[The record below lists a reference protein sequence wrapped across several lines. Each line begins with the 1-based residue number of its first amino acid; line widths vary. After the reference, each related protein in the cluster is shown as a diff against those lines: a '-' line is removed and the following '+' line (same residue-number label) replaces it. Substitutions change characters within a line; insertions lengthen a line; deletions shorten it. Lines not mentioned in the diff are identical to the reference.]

1 MNLKFKTLL
10 ATLFVAVS
18 TLSVSAQDITVA
30 EPDTA
35 SADLVYWVTPA
46 NELKALPF
54 ETGEIKEH
62 KNKFGKIASIVGGV
76 ADGIGGL
83 GMLGS
88 LAGVGGNSAS
98 AILTGVRVAGT
109 AANVSSLADIG
120 NSLAGAE
127 GHDFT
132 YKGSSSKLVVAPEGK
147 DLKILVNLRCEN
159 KESGLSLLKVVRFKQ
174 TKSDRRLRWFQTKAA
189 LINTDKADD
198 ADKAGYLSFGFENYG
213 EHCSL
218 LTIPASELEK
228 GEYGVYFLGNMLGPN
243 MAILCYTFSVQ

>member
-10 ATLFVAVS
+10 AALFVAVS

-132 YKGSSSKLVVAPEGK
+132 YKGSSSKLMVAPK
-147 DLKILVNLRCEN
+147 SKNLKILINPKCEIR
-159 KESGLSLLKVVRFKQ
+159 SQTYRF
-174 TKSDRRLRWFQTKAA
+174 
-189 LINTDKADD
+189 
-198 ADKAGYLSFGFENYG
+198 
-213 EHCSL
+213 
-218 LTIPASELEK
+218 
-228 GEYGVYFLGNMLGPN
+228 
-243 MAILCYTFSVQ
+243 